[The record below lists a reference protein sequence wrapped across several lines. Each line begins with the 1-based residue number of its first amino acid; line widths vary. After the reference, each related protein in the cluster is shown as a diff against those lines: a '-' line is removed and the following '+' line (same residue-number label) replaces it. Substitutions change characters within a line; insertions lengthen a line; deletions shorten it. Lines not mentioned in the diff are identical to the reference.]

1 MFFNSL
7 QSDFQLP
14 LSIGKIVRQNEVVK
28 ILHYILCQFT
38 RQIATE
44 INNVV
49 ETFKKIWKLRSR
61 TTSW

>member
-28 ILHYILCQFT
+28 ILRYILCQFT

-49 ETFKKIWKLRSR
+49 EAFKKIWKLRSR
-61 TTSW
+61 TTNW